1 MFLEITLKI
10 FNLGKFF
17 SLSFCIFAEQKGT
30 KIRISWFQEKENREG
45 NENFGQVFFFR
56 YVKAYNFERD

>member
-45 NENFGQVFFFR
+45 NENFGQVFFF
-56 YVKAYNFERD
+56 